1 MIADEIRARAERC
14 ANAGILEGLVTL
26 GLLAVADEIRAL
38 RETVAEVAG
47 DDSHL
52 DRLAQRVQDVQ
63 VAIDDVATHR

>member
-1 MIADEIRARAERC
+1 MTAEEIRRHAERY
-14 ANAGILEGLVTL
+14 ANGGIAEGLITL
-26 GLLAVADEIRAL
+26 GLFVVADEIRAL

-63 VAIDDVATHR
+63 VAIDDAGAR